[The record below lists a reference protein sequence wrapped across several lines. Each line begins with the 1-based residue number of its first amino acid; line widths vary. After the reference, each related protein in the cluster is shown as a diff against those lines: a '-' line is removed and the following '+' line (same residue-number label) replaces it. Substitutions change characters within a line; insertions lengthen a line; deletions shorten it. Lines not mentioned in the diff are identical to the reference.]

1 MMMRRRFQYC
11 ITVSLA
17 LLLCGS
23 YDVAAFQFTPLSK
36 KLSSRNELS
45 SKERHQPQRLVG
57 QWQRPKR
64 RRQSLVL
71 PSAPS
76 VNGESADS
84 PFLDRLQK
92 FVGKNFF
99 LLGMVVAVSFARAFP
114 ELGRTGGVLRPE
126 LFIGNWG
133 VTCIFLLSGLSL
145 ELSELTEA
153 ASNHKLNSLVQLIT
167 FGAWPLV
174 GLSLTHALRTFA
186 PGLLPPALLE
196 GLLILTCL
204 PTTVNMCI
212 LLTSA
217 CGGNVASALCNA
229 VISNLAGVFLTPAL
243 LLRFFGTSIQ
253 LPFMDMV
260 VKLSQKVLLPVGIG
274 QALRATPV
282 KSFYNAHSKKFKRL
296 QEMILLGICWNAFSN
311 AFSKGLGLE
320 VRHGLVLLAMLPML
334 HVGSLV
340 VLKRLFELPIWD
352 FTRGEVIAGVFC
364 ASHKTL
370 AFGLPLVNTIFE
382 GHSNLAAYCAPIM
395 FIHPLQLVLG
405 SLFIPRYSKYTEA
418 G

>member
-1 MMMRRRFQYC
+1 MMMRRRFQYL
-11 ITVSLA
+11 VAGSLA
-17 LLLCGS
+17 LLLYGS
-23 YDVAAFQFTPLSK
+23 YDVAAFQVTPSSK
-36 KLSSRNELS
+36 NLSSRNQPLLI
-45 SKERHQPQRLVG
+45 ERRQPQRLAG
-57 QWQRPKR
+57 QRQRVKR
-64 RRQSLVL
+64 RLQTLGL
-71 PSAPS
+71 PATSS
-76 VNGESADS
+76 VNGGNIDP

-92 FVGKNFF
+92 FAGKNFF
-99 LLGMVVAVSFARAFP
+99 LLGMVAAVSLARAFP

-145 ELSELTEA
+145 ELSELKEA
-153 ASNHKLNSLVQLIT
+153 ASNHKLNSLVQVIT

-243 LLRFFGTSIQ
+243 LLQFFGTSIQ
-253 LPFMDMV
+253 LPFTDMV

-282 KSFYNAHSKKFKRL
+282 KSFYKAHSKMFKRL
-296 QEMILLGICWNAFSN
+296 QEVYLIDIAFPDN
-311 AFSKGLGLE
+311 ERF
-320 VRHGLVLLAMLPML
+320 HCT
-334 HVGSLV
+334 HVSS
-340 VLKRLFELPIWD
+340 F
-352 FTRGEVIAGVFC
+352 
-364 ASHKTL
+364 
-370 AFGLPLVNTIFE
+370 
-382 GHSNLAAYCAPIM
+382 
-395 FIHPLQLVLG
+395 QLY
-405 SLFIPRYSKYTEA
+405 R
-418 G
+418 